1 MKFYQILMERGFNR
15 IPSSAHGDLF
25 FDMEE
30 DPLYPNGLEYLFGIY
45 YLANQEEIFKTFW
58 AHDHKEEKIAFSQFI
73 EFINQHIKLFPDAYI
88 YHYNHYETS
97 ALKRLANRYAL
108 AEEELDNLLNKE
120 KFIDLY
126 VVREGIQ
133 VSEPSYSIKNLETFY
148 RGKRSGEV
156 TNAVDSIVQYNQWRL
171 TQNQKILDDIAKY
184 NKIDCISTY
193 QLRNWLISISP
204 KEHHQASLCCL

>member
-1 MKFYQILMERGFNR
+1 M
-15 IPSSAHGDLF
+15 
-25 FDMEE
+25 
-30 DPLYPNGLEYLFGIY
+30 
-45 YLANQEEIFKTFW
+45 
-58 AHDHKEEKIAFSQFI
+58 
-73 EFINQHIKLFPDAYI
+73 
-88 YHYNHYETS
+88 
-97 ALKRLANRYAL
+97 
-108 AEEELDNLLNKE
+108 
-120 KFIDLY
+120 
-126 VVREGIQ
+126 REGIQ

-204 KEHHQASLCCL
+204 KEHHQTSLCCL